1 MLEFM
6 YCTLIMN
13 EQDSEN
19 LKSPVTPSE
28 YQT

>member
-1 MLEFM
+1 
-6 YCTLIMN
+6 MN